1 MNMHSCYLYYEK
13 AKLKIS
19 DAKASS
25 HPLLKLYRSILD
37 CYQNIQEKASI
48 IRHVQLNV
56 SSMEDAQGLVIK
68 ILKQLA
74 TLQHVLNQ
82 MEIILPVEIANC
94 KGIDDIDID
103 SDDEEYMAHVLGR
116 DMHVSSDH
124 TEPQVYDEKPEV
136 EETASDLFD
145 DDTESVATDYE
156 EGLAA
161 FSGEYLQGLEEE
173 DKIFWR
179 KLEFDYNTALW
190 QKLDYRD
197 VRKFEEIDEFLDA
210 MDKAEVDEDV
220 VENYDKVV
228 SSDKINVDE
237 DNEEHQDDGVE
248 SDWYEDLHEEDVALL
263 DSLDAQLAMKNPG
276 SKQETTYLN
285 EMEKV

>member
-1 MNMHSCYLYYEK
+1 M
-13 AKLKIS
+13 
-19 DAKASS
+19 
-25 HPLLKLYRSILD
+25 
-37 CYQNIQEKASI
+37 
-48 IRHVQLNV
+48 
-56 SSMEDAQGLVIK
+56 
-68 ILKQLA
+68 
-74 TLQHVLNQ
+74 
-82 MEIILPVEIANC
+82 
-94 KGIDDIDID
+94 
-103 SDDEEYMAHVLGR
+103 
-116 DMHVSSDH
+116 
-124 TEPQVYDEKPEV
+124 
-136 EETASDLFD
+136 FD

-173 DKIFWR
+173 DKVFWR

-210 MDKAEVDEDV
+210 MDKAEVDEDA

-248 SDWYEDLHEEDVALL
+248 SDWYEDLHEDDVALL
-263 DSLDAQLAMKNPG
+263 DGLDAQLETENQADP
-276 SKQETTYLN
+276 KQQTTDLEFEECLN
-285 EMEKV
+285 